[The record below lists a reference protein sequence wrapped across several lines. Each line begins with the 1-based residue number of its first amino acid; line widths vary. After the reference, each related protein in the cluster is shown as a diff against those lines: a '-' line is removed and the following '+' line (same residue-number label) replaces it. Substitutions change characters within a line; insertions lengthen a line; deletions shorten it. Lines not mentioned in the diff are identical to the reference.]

1 MGAKPAV
8 ACLSVSRGRGH
19 HSRLSVCHPF
29 VTLRLGI
36 ARYALEGDAAL
47 WHTDGPDWLV
57 DQKACWDK
65 RKERDALWLLVCGI
79 PLLFILRGEHRSSHH
94 STGGTSEM
102 LPYL

>member
-1 MGAKPAV
+1 M
-8 ACLSVSRGRGH
+8 
-19 HSRLSVCHPF
+19 CHPF
-29 VTLRLGI
+29 VALRLGI

-47 WHTDGPDWLV
+47 WHTGEPDWLV
-57 DQKACWDK
+57 DQKAVLGY
-65 RKERDALWLLVCGI
+65 RKERDALWLLVYGI

>member
-8 ACLSVSRGRGH
+8 ACLAVSIGRGH

-29 VTLRLGI
+29 IALRLGI
-36 ARYALEGDAAL
+36 ARYAPDGDTSL
-47 WHTDGPDWLV
+47 WHTDGSDWLV
-57 DQKACWDK
+57 DQKAGWDI